1 MIIEI
6 KMTDEEVAS
15 IAEFRKTEL
24 GKLLDAAEK
33 GTESQS
39 KLLETNVISAN
50 EVIYKIDSS
59 YMVDITNTCS
69 LHADMLLK
77 AGRIVARSV
86 EVLFDGL
93 KAFGADIDAVVEKHL
108 NK

>member
-1 MIIEI
+1 MLIKIE
-6 KMTDEEVAS
+6 MTDEEVQA
-15 IAEFRKTEL
+15 ITEFRKTEL
-24 GKLLDAAEK
+24 GKLLDAAESDT
-33 GTESQS
+33 GEQS
-39 KLLETNVISAN
+39 KLLKTNIVSAN
-50 EVIYKIDSS
+50 EVIYEIDAD

-77 AGRIVARSV
+77 VGRIVAKSIK
-86 EVLFDGL
+86 VLFDGL